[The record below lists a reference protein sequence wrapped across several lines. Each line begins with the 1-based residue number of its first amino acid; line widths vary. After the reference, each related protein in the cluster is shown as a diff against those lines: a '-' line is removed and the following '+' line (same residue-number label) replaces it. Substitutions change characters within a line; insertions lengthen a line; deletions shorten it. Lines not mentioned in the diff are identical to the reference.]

1 MEIKKMTLA
10 DLNSISSNL
19 ETDYD
24 NFWNINILKKE
35 LQDSNSSYFI
45 FKDKDEIIGFDGITI
60 ILDIAEL
67 NNIVI
72 KKSFRWNGFS
82 SLLLEEL
89 INYSKQNKCS
99 KINLEVS
106 KNNTIALNLYKKF
119 GFTEVGVR
127 KKYYNG
133 IDAILLT
140 KESNS

>member
-89 INYSKQNKCS
+89 INYSNKNKCS

-140 KESNS
+140 KEFK

>member
-1 MEIKKMTLA
+1 MAACIPTSNDPIKPGPYVTA
-10 DLNSISSNL
+10 IASISSN
-19 ETDYD
+19 
-24 NFWNINILKKE
+24 
-35 LQDSNSSYFI
+35 FI
-45 FKDKDEIIGFDGITI
+45 FKDKDEIIGFAGITI

-72 KKSFRWNGFS
+72 KKSFRGNGFS

-133 IDAILLT
+133 IDALLML
-140 KESNS
+140 KEIRW

>member
-45 FKDKDEIIGFDGITI
+45 FKDKDEIIGFAGITI

-72 KKSFRWNGFS
+72 KKSFRGNGFS

-140 KESNS
+140 KELR